1 MSTTIQSSEELK
13 NIMICAKKKA
23 AEHKKKNN
31 SLYFLYSVYSNSPNY
46 VLPILRENGILLA
59 PVPNEREDRNAKYV
73 SRYLTDMKE
82 RRRMSL
88 DESDDVLRA
97 VHQEACLAAF
107 HAGSPTV
114 NSLFYMKSLIERK
127 DTVVY
132 RVFQVMEIDLYKLR
146 NSLLRR
152 IATLPRDPDAMRR
165 SDAGAGPDSTGTA
178 VGLGLAGQGA
188 TAPRPINPVY
198 PPTGPLPGIPSDPR
212 ASTAPPTAPNAP
224 GSSYAAPAARTGAVG
239 ASPSGGYASPAGES
253 TAGSARLGGGA
264 TPMAGPR
271 VAIPMQRLGQ
281 KPGAAA
287 PQGLTPEEVERHQ
300 RWGVDGS
307 AFPLLSRITRN
318 LTLEAASGKID
329 PVIGRRKEVEQMIHV
344 LKKRRANNPVLVG
357 DPGVGKTALVE
368 GLALDIVNEAPH
380 AVWLKDKVLLSLET
394 SAIVA
399 GTQLRGSFSEK
410 MLELREE
417 VKRAEGRFIIFID
430 EIHTIVGAGAGETA
444 LDAANELK
452 AVLARGEF
460 PCIGA
465 TTLAEYKKY
474 IEKDPALE
482 RRFQPVFVEEPS
494 LADAVEICKGIIGFY
509 EKHHQVQYSQRAIEA
524 AVRLSSRYLMDRKLP
539 DKAIDLLDTAGAAT
553 FVDGAAMVTEQAVA
567 RVVAS
572 KVGIP
577 VERLMQG
584 VGRRFS
590 ALEEFLGERIV
601 GHQEAIRRI
610 AETIKRGFAGF
621 VGARPLASFLWAGA
635 PGVGKSEIARALA
648 EFLFNS
654 RDAVLT
660 FEMAEFT
667 EKHSVG
673 KLIGTAPG
681 YVGHEE
687 GGRLT
692 EAMYRR
698 PFQIL
703 LFRDVGVAHPDVQE
717 ILAQL
722 LRTGMLTDGKGRRVY
737 FSNAII
743 VLTQSVEPG
752 RLLTGDRPRMG
763 FTPTGPADT
772 KKGTDDVVLRDVRKG
787 MVDTLFD
794 GPDERLVFRP
804 LSQQE
809 VVEVVRREVAKASRR
824 LKEER
829 NISFSLAPAAVDF
842 CIRSGGFSE
851 AAGAKDLR
859 QTLSRTIESFLADQ
873 ILDGVIESGEHVVV
887 DWEDELVFTSGSPD
901 VADSTSEVSGPA
913 AVVQTVPDDLEEVPE
928 IS

>member
-1 MSTTIQSSEELK
+1 MSSTIQTSEELK
-13 NIMICAKKKA
+13 NIMYCAKTTA
-23 AEHKKKNN
+23 AKHKKRNN
-31 SLYFLYSVYSNSPNY
+31 SLYFLYSVYQNSPNY
-46 VLPILRENGILLA
+46 VLPILKENGLVLA
-59 PVPNEREDRNAKYV
+59 PEANEREDRNTKYIR
-73 SRYLTDMKE
+73 RYVNDMKE
-82 RRRMSL
+82 RRRIPL
-88 DESDDVLRA
+88 EEPDEVLRA
-97 VHQEACLAAF
+97 VHQEACMAAF
-107 HAGSPTV
+107 HAGCPTV
-114 NSLFYMKSLIERK
+114 NSLFYMKCLIERK
-127 DTVVY
+127 ESLVY
-132 RVFQVMEIDLYKLR
+132 RVLQGMEVDLFKLR
-146 NSLLRR
+146 NSILRR
-152 IATLPRDPDAMRR
+152 IATLPRDPEALRR
-165 SDAGAGPDSTGTA
+165 GEAPPVSDAPGTA
-178 VGLGLAGQGA
+178 LGLGLTSAGAPPARPLNPLVPSQRTA
-188 TAPRPINPVY
+188 NLPEAPRVTPVPPPAGPSAGLGGTPPVQSPISGSMQR
-198 PPTGPLPGIPSDPR
+198 PPQQ
-212 ASTAPPTAPNAP
+212 
-224 GSSYAAPAARTGAVG
+224 PAAQ
-239 ASPSGGYASPAGES
+239 S
-253 TAGSARLGGGA
+253 
-264 TPMAGPR
+264 GPR
-271 VAIPMQRLGQ
+271 VVMPMQRMGS
-281 KPGAAA
+281 KGAS
-287 PQGLTPEEVERHQ
+287 QQSSMTPEELERYQ
-300 RWGVDGS
+300 RWGVDGNQ
-307 AFPLLSRITRN
+307 FPLLSKITRN
-318 LTLEAASGKID
+318 LTMEAAEGRID
-329 PVIGRRKEVEQMIHV
+329 PVIGRRKEVAQMIHV

-368 GLALDIVNEAPH
+368 GLALDIVQEAPH
-380 AVWLKDKVLLSLET
+380 AVWLKEKVLLSLET
-394 SAIVA
+394 SAILA

-410 MLELREE
+410 MMELRDE
-417 VKRAEGRFIIFID
+417 VKKAEGRFIIFID

-494 LADAVEICKGIIGFY
+494 LPDAVEICKGIIGFY
-509 EKHHQVQYSQRAIEA
+509 EKHHQVQYSERSIEA

-553 FVDGAAMVTEQAVA
+553 FVDGGALVTEQAVA

-590 ALEEFLGERIV
+590 ELEEYIGKRIV
-601 GHQEAIRRI
+601 GHQEAIRRV
-610 AETIKRGFAGF
+610 AETIKCGFAGF
-621 VGARPLASFLWAGA
+621 GGSRPLASFLWAGA
-635 PGVGKSEIARALA
+635 PGVGKSELARALA

-654 RDAVLT
+654 PDAILT

-703 LFRDVGVAHPDVQE
+703 LFRDVSVAHPDIQE
-717 ILAQL
+717 IIAQL

-737 FSNAII
+737 FSNTIV
-743 VLTQSVEPG
+743 VLTQNVEPAKLQAG
-752 RLLTGDRPRMG
+752 ERPRLG
-763 FTPTGPADT
+763 FTAAAPAETGHGSDEA
-772 KKGTDDVVLRDVRKG
+772 VLKELRKS

-794 GPDERLVFRP
+794 APDEKLVFRP
-804 LSQQE
+804 LSEPE
-809 VVEVVRREVAKASRR
+809 VLEVVRREVSRASKR

-829 NISFSLAPAAVDF
+829 NISFALAPAAIAY

-851 AAGAKDLR
+851 ASGAKGLR

-873 ILDGVIESGEHVVV
+873 ILDGVIDSGEHVLV
-887 DWEDELVFTSGSPD
+887 DWEDELVFTSVDPD
-901 VADSTSEVSGPA
+901 ELPEENADPSESLSDE
-913 AVVQTVPDDLEEVPE
+913 DDSELMDVPE
-928 IS
+928 IP